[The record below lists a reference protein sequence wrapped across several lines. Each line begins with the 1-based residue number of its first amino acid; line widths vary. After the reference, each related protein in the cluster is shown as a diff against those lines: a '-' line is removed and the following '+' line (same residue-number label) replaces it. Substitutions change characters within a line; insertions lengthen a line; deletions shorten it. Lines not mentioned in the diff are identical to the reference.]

1 MFVYNVTVKVDWS
14 IHDAWV
20 KWMLKEHMPEMIK
33 TGCFTDAKLLRL
45 LEIDEKDGPTYA
57 AQYFA
62 DSKSDYNRYIENHS
76 TTVRQK
82 YFDTWGDRF
91 VAFRS
96 LMQIVQ

>member
-1 MFVYNVTVKVDWS
+1 
-14 IHDAWV
+14 
-20 KWMLKEHMPEMIK
+20 MLDQHMPEMIR
-33 TGCFTDAKLLRL
+33 TGCFTGAKLLRL

-62 DSKSDYNRYIENHS
+62 DSRSDYDRYIEDHS

>member
-1 MFVYNVTVKVDWS
+1 MFIYNVTVKVDWS

-20 KWMLKEHMPEMIK
+20 QWMLNEHMPEMIE
-33 TGCFTDAKLLRL
+33 TGCFTD
-45 LEIDEKDGPTYA
+45 EKDGPSYA

-62 DSKSDYNRYIENHS
+62 NSKSDYNRYIENHS